1 MGTCYY
7 CTPPFCVWPLVVWER
22 KAFLASASLPRGGVC
37 SPVYHIPG
45 WPQQDANSSS
55 IIISCFISYWTT
67 TPSRILPV
75 CHVVVCECDRQSQ
88 FCSAQVTGRWLVHR
102 FLLAWKGGCR
112 KCVFFLLLYVCD
124 NFLWISLFSEEH
136 SFICSFF
143 FFFLFTGN
151 CQEGLLKRSALT
163 KCTCKPHWVTIA
175 LSAIFWSPG
184 PLIPTLPQWQSF
196 CCLLK
201 IHQKG

>member
-45 WPQQDANSSS
+45 RPRQDANSSS

-75 CHVVVCECDRQSQ
+75 CHVVVCVCDRQSQ
-88 FCSAQVTGRWLVHR
+88 FCSAQVTGRWLVRR

-112 KCVFFLLLYVCD
+112 KCVFFFAAVCMWY
-124 NFLWISLFSEEH
+124 FLWISLFSEEH

-143 FFFLFTGN
+143 F
-151 CQEGLLKRSALT
+151 
-163 KCTCKPHWVTIA
+163 V
-175 LSAIFWSPG
+175 
-184 PLIPTLPQWQSF
+184 
-196 CCLLK
+196 CLLEIVRK
-201 IHQKG
+201 DFLKGQPSQNVHVSPIGWPSPFLLFFDLQDH